1 MGKAKLLGG
10 EGFSIKNGQVI
21 EGYALNNQIS
31 LGNFV
36 TKKGREAINFE
47 SSDAYI
53 AAAKMIDSSCGLL
66 IMLTKDLSMSAGIF
80 KGNIIARPFKI
91 IQEDF
96 PNILLGTEKIIAKDI
111 YFYHNTNTYINLEQD
126 NRISFVIPL
135 YESLTYYTLKAST
148 FYITVDVNSLT
159 CLASSHLQAKDI
171 FEKVG
176 SYKKFFEHSSGML
189 YLVTEYYDSDYS
201 RHYLRFYP
209 LVRSDNSS
217 AYDYT
222 TGQLKELDDLNFSYI
237 NDIQMIDDDILCVFS
252 NYSSY
257 YMTTIKLSNNSVT
270 RLHQSKAVNCSDSL
284 SRPILY
290 NKKTKKIYVA
300 GTYSIFYEYTLI
312 DSYDFDTTINK
323 LKTSQHYETY
333 SSFYHNGDLYLLYLE
348 NSSAGFPNQIQI
360 GTIATQGSSFA
371 VNSIVAINNVY
382 KDLIKTEDVLLLT
395 NLSSSSATQKIQYL
409 WTESWDRLNNTYT
422 IYDGTSAVSGVSLSK
437 LLFNKKGKIST
448 PYAVDSLSAYNIP
461 RALVANIIDDSID
474 EVKGEVTNGI
484 NS

>member
-1 MGKAKLLGG
+1 MGKAKILGG

-21 EGYALNNQIS
+21 EGYALNDKIS

-36 TKKGREAINFE
+36 VKKDREAINFE

-66 IMLTKDLSMSAGIF
+66 IMLTKDLLISGGMY
-80 KGNIIARPFKI
+80 KGTIIARPFKI
-91 IQEDF
+91 TQGNSQ
-96 PNILLGTEKIIAKDI
+96 NILLGTEKTIAENV
-111 YFYHNTNTYINLEQD
+111 YFDHQICTYINLEQD
-126 NRISFVIPL
+126 NRVSFVIPL
-135 YESLTYYTLKAST
+135 YVDTTYYKLKAYT
-148 FYITVDVNSLT
+148 FYITVDANSLT
-159 CLASSHLQAKDI
+159 CLAISKLEAKSA
-171 FEKVG
+171 FENRG
-176 SYKKFFEHSSGML
+176 SYKQIFEHSSGTL
-189 YLVTEYYDSDYS
+189 YFVTPYYDDAYTRYS
-201 RHYLRFYP
+201 LKFYP

-222 TGQLKELDDLNFSYI
+222 TGQAKELADQNLAYI
-237 NDIQMIDDDILCVFS
+237 NDIQMIDKDILCVFS
-252 NYSSY
+252 NYSLY
-257 YMTTIKLSNNSVT
+257 YMTTIKLSTDSVT
-270 RLHQSKAVNCSDSL
+270 KLHQSKGVGGSDSL

-300 GTYSIFYEYTLI
+300 GTYSTFYEYTLI
-312 DSYDFDTTINK
+312 DSYDFDTTINT

-348 NSSAGFPNQIQI
+348 KSNAGFPNQIQI
-360 GTIATQGSSFA
+360 GTIATQSSSFA
-371 VNSIVAINNVY
+371 VNSIVTINNVY
-382 KDLIKTEDVLLLT
+382 KDLIKTEDVLLLA
-395 NLSSSSATQKIQYL
+395 NLSSSSTTQKIQYL